1 MDRIE
6 MLRAVPRQS
15 RGAELGVCAGDFS
28 RHLLTEID
36 PELLFLVDVWQHI
49 DLGYQDKLMG
59 HDGVQLKR
67 YRGVVREFGLDP
79 RVHIIRDLS
88 VIIAEVLPE
97 HYLDW
102 IYIDGDHSHRGCR
115 GDLDAARRVVKPAG
129 IIMGHDYDASH
140 PGVIQAVDEFVAEY
154 HYHVVLTTTERCA
167 SYMLVRDWDHCMQL
181 RQCLGL

>member
-1 MDRIE
+1 MNRIE
-6 MLRAVPRQS
+6 MLRAIPART
-15 RGAELGVCAGDFS
+15 RGAELGVCAGEFS
-28 RHLLTEID
+28 AALLEHCD
-36 PELLFLVDVWQHI
+36 PEMLFLVDVWQHI
-49 DLGYQDKLMG
+49 DLGYHDKLMG
-59 HDGVQLKR
+59 NDSIQLKR
-67 YRGVVREFGLDP
+67 YRGVVRRFGLDL
-79 RVHIIRDLS
+79 RVRIIRDLS